1 MSLGAMMASASTFAN
16 AVNLVTASPWTVP
29 AGVTRVVLRGAF
41 TPGDAGP
48 DIVPGGRGGGGGG
61 SGAIVDCALTVA
73 PGDLFT
79 VTFPLPGQVQLNVT
93 GSIAFVCRM
102 EGGANASPSAVTG
115 GNGGLAFWDGTNAG
129 GGLGGATAGAAGGAG
144 STVAIAGGLI
154 IGGGGGGAGS
164 STTGGAGGGTTFPGT
179 PGSGV
184 YGGGGGSL
192 LQGQTRLSP
201 SQVSTIGTGFLR
213 ALY

>member
-1 MSLGAMMASASTFAN
+1 MSLGAMMAGGVTFAN

-29 AGVTRVVLRGAF
+29 AGVTRVVLRGSF
-41 TPGDAGP
+41 TAGDAGP

-79 VTFPLPGQVQLNVT
+79 VTFPPDQIQLGVT
-93 GSIAFVCRM
+93 GSITFVCRM
-102 EGGANASPSAVTG
+102 ERGFNASPSAVNG
-115 GNGGLAFWDGTNAG
+115 GNGGSAFWDGTNVA

-144 STVAIAGGLI
+144 NTVAIAGGRV

-201 SQVSTIGTGFLR
+201 SQVSTIGTGFLT